1 MRAPGVTS
9 GTPPRNVG
17 LRVALQPV
25 DPEQRD
31 RLARMVVE
39 AGHLVAADQAD
50 AEILLVDVPL
60 GMTPRALDAALR
72 AVAAGLQARRLG
84 PLESSGFAAAE
95 EEGPPVLLTPREMEI
110 LTAIGEGSSNKQIAR
125 RLGISTHTVK
135 FHLEAVFAKLEA
147 SSRAEALAKG
157 LRRGLIEL

>member
-1 MRAPGVTS
+1 MS
-9 GTPPRNVG
+9 GTPPRGVA
-17 LRVALQPV
+17 LRVALQAA

-31 RLARMVVE
+31 RLARMVGE
-39 AGHLVAADQAD
+39 AGHVVAAEQAS
-50 AEILLVDVPL
+50 AEILLVDVPP

-72 AVAAGLQARRLG
+72 AVAAGLQVRRLG
-84 PLESSGFAAAE
+84 QTEPAGFAAAE

-110 LTAIGEGSSNKQIAR
+110 LTAIGEGSSNKEIAR

-135 FHLEAVFAKLEA
+135 FHLEAVFAKLDA
-147 SSRAEALAKG
+147 SSRAEAVAKG

>member
-1 MRAPGVTS
+1 MN
-9 GTPPRNVG
+9 GTPPRREG
-17 LRVALQPV
+17 LRVALAPA

-31 RLARMVVE
+31 RLARMVGE
-39 AGHLVAADQAD
+39 AGHVVAAEQTDAD
-50 AEILLVDVPL
+50 ILLTEVPL

-72 AVAAGLQARRLG
+72 AVAAGLQARRVRRSE
-84 PLESSGFAAAE
+84 PPGFAAAE

-135 FHLEAVFAKLEA
+135 FHLEAVFAKLDA